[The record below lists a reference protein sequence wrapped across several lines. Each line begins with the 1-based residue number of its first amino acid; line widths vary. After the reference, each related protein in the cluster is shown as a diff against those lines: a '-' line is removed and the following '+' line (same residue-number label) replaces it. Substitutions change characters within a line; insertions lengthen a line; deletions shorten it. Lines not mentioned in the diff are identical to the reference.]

1 MKIANLKMATKLWL
15 AVALIIGALL
25 GVIGFSAYRSAAVQA
40 ESDRQTAAYA
50 ARIDKATRWA
60 GLTQANSARTYSI
73 LLSADPALAVALKEA
88 IANTTAQIG
97 ELQKAIEAVADEP
110 SDKAQLA
117 KIAASRKVML
127 DLREQGRQLRAAGQA
142 DEVVQL
148 ANGPFKTALATY
160 LGDLNDFVTLQ
171 HQHAQASQQR
181 IGESRLFTVK
191 VAAVCIALIVIAILW
206 GAYGLIRS
214 IVKPLSQAN
223 RLAARIAEGDLSST
237 LETDRQ
243 DEFGEL
249 LRSLVAMSQ
258 SLAQTVS
265 RVRQSTDSIALA
277 SSEIAAGNNDLSM
290 RTEQTSSN
298 LQQSAS
304 ALDNLT
310 NTVQHSAQSAQQASS
325 LAASASLV
333 AEKGGAVVQQVVSTM
348 DEIQTSS
355 KRIADIIGVIDGI
368 AFQTNILA
376 LNAAVEAARAGEQG
390 RGFAV
395 VAGEVRSLAQR
406 SAEAAREIKTLISAS
421 VERVEN
427 GTRLVT
433 DAGQTMGDIVSSV
446 RRVTDMIGEI
456 TAAANEQSGG
466 IANVNQAVASLDQM
480 TQQNA
485 ALVEQSAAAAQSL
498 REQAEQLAQVV
509 GTFKVAGQ
517 AASLAPLRSA
527 PARAPNIQV
536 PQPAKP
542 LARSAPAPALSAAKT
557 AKAPAP
563 AAPRIASAPAG
574 GAQDDWESF

>member
-15 AVALIIGALL
+15 AVALIIAALL

-40 ESDRQTAAYA
+40 ESDRQSAANA

-60 GLTQANSARTYSI
+60 GLTQANAARTYSI
-73 LLSADPALAVALKEA
+73 LLSADPALAGALKEA
-88 IANTTAQIG
+88 IASTTAQIG
-97 ELQKAIEAVADEP
+97 ELQKAIEAMADEP
-110 SDKAQLA
+110 SDKAQMT
-117 KIAASRKVML
+117 KIASSRKAVIE
-127 DLREQGRQLRAAGQA
+127 LREKGQQLRAAGQSNEA
-142 DEVVQL
+142 VEL
-148 ANGPFKTALATY
+148 ANGPYKAALGTY
-160 LGDLNDFVTLQ
+160 LEDLNVFVTLQ
-171 HQHAQASQQR
+171 HQHAQEGQQR
-181 IGESRLFTVK
+181 IGEARLLTVK

-223 RLAARIAEGDLSST
+223 RLAARIAEGDLSTT

-517 AASLAPLRSA
+517 TASLAPLRSA
-527 PARAPNIQV
+527 PARAPL

-542 LARSAPAPALSAAKT
+542 VARSAPAPALSAAKI

-563 AAPRIASAPAG
+563 AAPRIASAPTA

>member
-25 GVIGFSAYRSAAVQA
+25 GVIGFAAYRSAAVQA
-40 ESDRQTAAYA
+40 ESDRQSAAYA

-60 GLTQANSARTYSI
+60 GLTQANSARTYSV
-73 LLSADPALAVALKEA
+73 LLSSDPALAGALKEA

-97 ELQKAIEAVADEP
+97 ELQKAIEAVADES

-117 KIAASRKVML
+117 KIAASRQVML
-127 DLREQGRQLRAAGQA
+127 GLREQGRQLRAAGQA
-142 DEVVQL
+142 NEVAEL
-148 ANGPFKTALATY
+148 ANGRFKAALATY
-160 LGDLNDFVTLQ
+160 LEDLNGFVTLQ
-171 HQHAQASQQR
+171 HQHAQESQQK
-181 IGESRLFTVK
+181 IAESRLLTVK
-191 VAAVCIALIVIAILW
+191 VAAVCIALIVISILW

-223 RLAARIAEGDLSST
+223 RLAARIAEGDLSTT
-237 LETDRQ
+237 LESDRQ

-258 SLAQTVS
+258 SLAQTVA

-277 SSEIAAGNNDLSM
+277 SSEIAAGNNDLSV

-466 IANVNQAVASLDQM
+466 IAHVNQAVASLDQM

-509 GTFKVAGQ
+509 GTFKMAGHGG
-517 AASLAPLRSA
+517 ASLAPMRSA
-527 PARAPNIQV
+527 PARAPL

-542 LARSAPAPALSAAKT
+542 VARSTPAPALSAVKT

-563 AAPRIASAPAG
+563 AAPRIASAPAA

>member
-40 ESDRQTAAYA
+40 ESDRLTAVYA
-50 ARIDKATRWA
+50 ERVDKATRWA

-73 LLSADPALAVALKEA
+73 LLSADPAMAGALKDA
-88 IANTTAQIG
+88 ITSTTAQIG
-97 ELQKAIEAVADEP
+97 ELQKAIEAAADEP
-110 SDKAQLA
+110 EDKAQMA
-117 KIAASRKVML
+117 KIAASRKAVIE
-127 DLREQGRQLRAAGQA
+127 LREKGQQFRAAGQSA
-142 DEVVQL
+142 EAVEL
-148 ANGPFKTALATY
+148 ANGPYKAALGTY
-160 LGDLNDFVTLQ
+160 LDDLNTFVTLQ
-171 HQHAQASQQR
+171 HQHARESQQR
-181 IGESRLFTVK
+181 IAESRLLTVK
-191 VAAVCIALIVIAILW
+191 VAAVCIAIIVLAILW

-214 IVKPLSQAN
+214 IVQPLGQAN
-223 RLAARIAEGDLSST
+223 RLAARIAEGDLSTT

-258 SLAQTVS
+258 SLAKTVA

-310 NTVQHSAQSAQQASS
+310 NTVQHSAQSAQQAST

-348 DEIQTSS
+348 DEIQASS
-355 KRIADIIGVIDGI
+355 KRIADIIGVIDSI

-433 DAGQTMGDIVSSV
+433 DAGQTMGDIVTSV

-509 GTFKVAGQ
+509 GTFKMAGHG
-517 AASLAPLRSA
+517 AAPTPMKAA
-527 PARAPNIQV
+527 VARAPAPLV
-536 PQPAKP
+536 AKP
-542 LARSAPAPALSAAKT
+542 LARTTPAPALAT
-557 AKAPAP
+557 AKAPKPAASAP
-563 AAPRIASAPAG
+563 AAPRLASAPVAG
-574 GAQDDWESF
+574 SQDDWESF